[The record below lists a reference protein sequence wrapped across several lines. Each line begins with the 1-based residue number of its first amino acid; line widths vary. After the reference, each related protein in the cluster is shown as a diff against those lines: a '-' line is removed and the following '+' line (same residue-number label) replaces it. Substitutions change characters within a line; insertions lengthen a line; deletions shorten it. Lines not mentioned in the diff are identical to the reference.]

1 METRRYGML
10 PADVYRLT
18 GVAEPH
24 ISPDGTRV
32 AYQVWWVDEEE
43 NSYRGAIWS
52 AALRGP
58 ASDGGAPPRRLT
70 WSERRDAV
78 PRWSPDGKWLAFTSS
93 RDGHDGGKAP
103 QQLYVM
109 PADGGEARRL
119 TDGGEDVSQLAWSP
133 DSTRIAFTRR
143 VPDDPEEDERKR
155 APRRVRRLFYKL
167 DGTGWLTDRRA
178 HIFVA
183 SLDGGDVRQLTD
195 GDCEDSQ
202 PAWSPDG
209 GRIAFSSMRGERWDV
224 ELRDRIYLVSADG
237 GEPVAL
243 TGTDGSCTGASFSP

>member
-1 METRRYGML
+1 MWWIMETRRYGML

-18 GVAEPH
+18 GVAEPN
-24 ISPDGTRV
+24 ISPDGTQV

-58 ASDGGAPPRRLT
+58 ASDGGTPRRLT
-70 WSERRDAV
+70 WSERREAA

-119 TDGGEDVSQLAWSP
+119 TDGAEDVSQLAWSP

-155 APRRVRRLFYKL
+155 APRRGPGLRRPTAKPCGLLK
-167 DGTGWLTDRRA
+167 
-178 HIFVA
+178 
-183 SLDGGDVRQLTD
+183 
-195 GDCEDSQ
+195 
-202 PAWSPDG
+202 
-209 GRIAFSSMRGERWDV
+209 
-224 ELRDRIYLVSADG
+224 
-237 GEPVAL
+237 
-243 TGTDGSCTGASFSP
+243 

>member
-10 PADVYRLT
+10 PAEVYRLT

-52 AALRGP
+52 AALSGP

-103 QQLYVM
+103 QQL
-109 PADGGEARRL
+109 PHAGGKRRGRPMGAGAGAECAPGRHSGYASCRR
-119 TDGGEDVSQLAWSP
+119 TVVQQRSRTTNRTHGPPRS
-133 DSTRIAFTRR
+133 DS
-143 VPDDPEEDERKR
+143 
-155 APRRVRRLFYKL
+155 
-167 DGTGWLTDRRA
+167 
-178 HIFVA
+178 
-183 SLDGGDVRQLTD
+183 
-195 GDCEDSQ
+195 
-202 PAWSPDG
+202 
-209 GRIAFSSMRGERWDV
+209 
-224 ELRDRIYLVSADG
+224 
-237 GEPVAL
+237 
-243 TGTDGSCTGASFSP
+243 